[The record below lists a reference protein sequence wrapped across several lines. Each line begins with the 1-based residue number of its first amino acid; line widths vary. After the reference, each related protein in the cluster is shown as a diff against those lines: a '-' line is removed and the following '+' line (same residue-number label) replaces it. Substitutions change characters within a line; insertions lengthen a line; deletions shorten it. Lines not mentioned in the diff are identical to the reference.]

1 MNPTRLFSI
10 IASLGLL
17 LPCSALHTLS
27 EPMTKENTF
36 IKATPNLSTPPT
48 LQQVKSQIPVPQWPA
63 RPEAISSYWK
73 AWEIA
78 FSNLHSIDKG
88 SGFIEPY
95 IDAGLINGNI
105 FMWDT
110 AFVAMYGKYASG
122 AFSFQASLDNFYAKQ
137 HSDGFIC
144 REISPKD
151 GSDDFEK
158 YNPSSTGPNIMA
170 WAEWDYYQFTNDRER
185 LQRVFPPLVA
195 YYRWLRTNRSWQ
207 DGSYFLSG
215 WGCGM
220 DNQPRLPKGKGYHVA
235 YSHGFM
241 SWIDATLQQIMSGR
255 ILLNMAKELGR
266 ETDLADIQE
275 EVDYLTQFVNDKM
288 WNEKT
293 HFYSDK
299 FRDGT
304 ISQVQT
310 IGAYWALLAGV
321 VPQERMNSFL
331 AALDDPQKFNRPH
344 RIPTLAADDPGYDKN
359 GGYWRGSVWAPT
371 TYMVLRGLRAIG
383 HRDLAYS
390 IALNHFNSVTKVFR
404 DTGTFFENYCPEK
417 IEGRSR
423 KNHVGWSGL
432 PLLRCC
438 SNTYSAYN
446 QISVTT
452 LSFGISA

>member
-1 MNPTRLFSI
+1 
-10 IASLGLL
+10 
-17 LPCSALHTLS
+17 
-27 EPMTKENTF
+27 
-36 IKATPNLSTPPT
+36 
-48 LQQVKSQIPVPQWPA
+48 
-63 RPEAISSYWK
+63 
-73 AWEIA
+73 
-78 FSNLHSIDKG
+78 
-88 SGFIEPY
+88 
-95 IDAGLINGNI
+95 
-105 FMWDT
+105 
-110 AFVAMYGKYASG
+110 
-122 AFSFQASLDNFYAKQ
+122 
-137 HSDGFIC
+137 
-144 REISPKD
+144 
-151 GSDDFEK
+151 
-158 YNPSSTGPNIMA
+158 
-170 WAEWDYYQFTNDRER
+170 
-185 LQRVFPPLVA
+185 
-195 YYRWLRTNRSWQ
+195 
-207 DGSYFLSG
+207 
-215 WGCGM
+215 M